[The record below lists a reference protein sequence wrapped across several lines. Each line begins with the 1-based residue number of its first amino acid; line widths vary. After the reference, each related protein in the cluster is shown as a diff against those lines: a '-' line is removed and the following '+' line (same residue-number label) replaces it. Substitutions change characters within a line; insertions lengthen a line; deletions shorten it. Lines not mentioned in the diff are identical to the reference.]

1 MPRTGADLSRKHSP
15 FGVEGKRTEMD
26 ELIEAIEAH
35 KKSL

>member
-1 MPRTGADLSRKHSP
+1 MPCTGADLPRKHSP

-26 ELIEAIEAH
+26 ELIEATEAY